1 MHRALKISLSLLLT
15 LPLLACGLLLAL
27 AASEGGSWLLA
38 EQARRWSAGA
48 LEWGDMQGRLL
59 GPLHLE
65 NLNIRSP
72 GLELEVRAL
81 SLDWS
86 PGALLAGRLD
96 VASLEATGIRARLEE
111 SETETAQA
119 PAWRPQ
125 DLPLPVDIRLGRLE
139 LSDIQWRS
147 GDNPPQSIERVSMA
161 ASLENRQL
169 GLTTL
174 DVRAPQGFIEAS
186 AEVGFDEQLP
196 LRLFAHPVMGPQRL
210 FGPRQRHTPLV
221 PVR

>member
-1 MHRALKISLSLLLT
+1 
-15 LPLLACGLLLAL
+15 
-27 AASEGGSWLLA
+27 
-38 EQARRWSAGA
+38 
-48 LEWGDMQGRLL
+48 MQGRLL
-59 GPLHLE
+59 GPLRLE

-86 PGALLAGRLD
+86 PGALLVGRLD
-96 VASLEATGIRARLEE
+96 VASLEAKGIRARLEA
-111 SETETAQA
+111 SGTEPAEA

-139 LSDIQWRS
+139 LSDLQWRS
-147 GDNPPQSIERVSMA
+147 GDNPPQSIERVSLA

-186 AEVGFDEQLP
+186 GEVGFDEQLP
-196 LRLFAHPVMGPQRL
+196 LRLNLRWQWRLPDQRL
-210 FGPRQRHTPLV
+210 AGGVLEAEGDAARLELRHTGSGEL
-221 PVR
+221 PVNLRGTVRDVLATPGWELQLD